1 MPAWGPKEALWSTD
15 CSRPRNSATCS
26 ASVDGLF
33 YDRHAID
40 RLDLIVQA
48 EILDLAPDLMEI
60 VNLLPPGYYDR
71 QSLCDQL
78 NSALAAHGWGR
89 RLRNGGISLEAGR
102 FGPLPDLGE
111 VCFRAC
117 GQKRANMSTVT
128 FFSSSDSWSKSA
140 KLDLKLP
147 NHRQLAPN
155 WKSMV
160 TH

>member
-1 MPAWGPKEALWSTD
+1 MEYGSFQAEEFGDLQ
-15 CSRPRNSATCS
+15 RL
-26 ASVDGLF
+26 VDGLF

-78 NSALAAHGWGR
+78 NSALAAHGWGAVYGTVNKPR
-89 RLRNGGISLEAGR
+89 GRR

-111 VCFRAC
+111 ACFRAC

-128 FFSSSDSWSKSA
+128 FLVA
-140 KLDLKLP
+140 AILGR
-147 NHRQLAPN
+147 NRQN
-155 WKSMV
+155 S
-160 TH
+160 T